1 MEFVARP
8 LKNEFEVKSN
18 LMRFHNLMGRIL
30 GCRVITILDE
40 IKVHPTK
47 RVIEF
52 HIYLIND

>member
-18 LMRFHNLMGRIL
+18 LMRFRNLMGRIW
-30 GCRVITILDE
+30 GSRVITILDK
-40 IKVHPTK
+40 IKVHPIK